1 MKHQGINHQPENR
14 QTVTHQATAL
24 RYAELHV
31 ISSYTFQQG
40 ASHPWELVE
49 HAQKLN
55 YSGIA
60 ITDECSLAG
69 VVKAHEASK
78 EHGIPLIIGSTF
90 QVKGFS
96 LIVLAPSIE
105 AYRKLS
111 MLITKGR
118 RNAEKGHYHLQLE
131 DYLSEL
137 QGCLFIIVITD
148 NTLEQS
154 FSSITSNIKKISDCY
169 PNNVWLGLQQLLTPT
184 DRAKKQTV
192 YRLSSMLRLPVTAVS
207 SVDMHEPS
215 RQPLRD
221 VMTAI
226 RLHASVNKLNGRQ
239 APNAETHLRS
249 PKKLRKLYS
258 DQELEE
264 SLTILERCHFSLDEL
279 KYDYP
284 KDLVPE
290 GTTPSGYLKQL
301 TYEGLHRRYS
311 DCVPQAIEKQIEKE
325 LSIIKELKFEHYFLT
340 VWDIVKFARKR
351 NILCQG
357 RGSAANSAVCYCL
370 GITEVNPANTDLLFE
385 RFISKERHE
394 PPDIDV
400 DFEHERREEVIQY
413 LYQRYGRERAALA
426 ATVITYRAKSA
437 IRDVGKALGYE
448 EHFLSKLIKQLD
460 RRDKATPWL
469 KQLSDY
475 GNAKPSYQF
484 QLFLKLVEEILGFPR
499 HLSQHVGGFVIA
511 AERVDHLVPVE
522 NASMEG
528 RTIIQWDKD
537 DLESLGLLKV
547 DVLALGMLTAIKKS
561 LNLISKIKGAPF
573 TLQSIPRE
581 DHKVYD
587 MLQKGESIGVFQIE
601 SRAQINMLPRLKPN
615 CFYDLV
621 IQVAI
626 VRPGPIQGGMVHPY
640 LQRRAGTQAINYP
653 SAEVKSVLN
662 RTLGVPIFQ
671 EQVIKLAMVAAGFSA
686 GEADQLR
693 RAMAAWKRTGRLK
706 PFQDKLKQGM
716 LERGYDEV
724 FADQLCMQ
732 IQGFG
737 EYGFPESHAASFAI
751 LVYFSSWL
759 KHYYPTVFCCSL
771 LNSQPMGFYT
781 PYQLIQ
787 DAQRNG
793 VIVKPVCVQHSEW
806 DHTLER
812 LSESEQQNQQD
823 KQFAIRLGFRLVKGM
838 SHEGSV
844 RLTQKRGNTPFTS
857 LEEFLNRVK
866 PNKRDKEALA
876 SSGAFSV
883 LSGNRFQARWD
894 ILGHQQETELNLE
907 LNNETKIALPTPSE
921 QIDTLEDLK
930 SMGVS
935 LGKHPM
941 RFLREQGACYKCTP
955 SNELEQGTHQQLIR
969 VSGLVTGRQ
978 RPGTA
983 SGVTFITLEDEF
995 GNTNVVVWQATASAQ
1010 KKAFLG
1016 ATILEVHGVLEK
1028 EGKVVHVIAGR
1039 LIDRTHLWETLSIK
1053 SRNFH

>member
-1 MKHQGINHQPENR
+1 MTKF
-14 QTVTHQATAL
+14 
-24 RYAELHV
+24 RYAELH
-31 ISSYTFQQG
+31 IRSNFTFQKG
-40 ASHPWELVE
+40 ASHPYELVE
-49 HAQKLN
+49 RAQKLQ

-69 VVKAHEASK
+69 VVKAHNAAK
-78 EHGIPLIIGSTF
+78 ECNIPLVIGSEF
-90 QVKGFS
+90 QLDAFS
-96 LIVLAPSIE
+96 LIALAPSIQ
-105 AYRKLS
+105 AYRVLS
-111 MLITKGR
+111 ALITKGR
-118 RNAEKGHYHLQLE
+118 RNASKGFYNLQLE
-131 DYLSEL
+131 DYLSGL
-137 QGCLFIIVITD
+137 QECLIIIVITD
-148 NTLEQS
+148 QS
-154 FSSITSNIKKISDCY
+154 LTQDFTVQLTAIKEFSRRFQNRL
-169 PNNVWLGLQQLLTPT
+169 WLGLQQFLKPT
-184 DRAKKQTV
+184 DNHKKQLV
-192 YRLSSMLRLPVTAVS
+192 YRLSSVLRLPVTAIG
-207 SVDMHEPS
+207 SVDMHEPH

-221 VMTAI
+221 VMTAV
-226 RLHASVNKLNGRQ
+226 RLHTSVDELDGRQ
-239 APNAETHLRS
+239 ASNAETHLRS
-249 PKKLRKLYS
+249 PKKLNRIYS
-258 DQELEE
+258 EKELEE
-264 SLTILERCHFSLDEL
+264 SLTILKRCHFSLDEL
-279 KYDYP
+279 KYEYP
-284 KDLVPE
+284 KDLVPDQ
-290 GTTPSGYLKQL
+290 TSPSDYLKTL
-301 TYEGLHRRYS
+301 TFEGAHRRY
-311 DCVPQAIEKQIEKE
+311 PEGIPIKIQKLIEKE
-325 LSIIKELKFEHYFLT
+325 LGIIKELNFEHYFLT
-340 VWDIVKFARKR
+340 VWDIVKFARGR
-351 NILCQG
+351 DILCQG

-370 GITEVNPANTDLLFE
+370 EITEVNPANTDLLFE

-400 DFEHERREEVIQY
+400 DFEHARREEVIQY
-413 LYQRYGRERAALA
+413 LYQRYGRERAALT

-437 IRDVGKALGYE
+437 IRDIGKALGYE
-448 EHFLSKLIKQLD
+448 EHYLGKLIKQLD
-460 RRDKATPWL
+460 RRDQTTPWL
-469 KQLSDY
+469 TQLSEF
-475 GNAKPSYQF
+475 GTQPPSYRF
-484 QLFLKLVEEILGFPR
+484 QLFLKLVEEVLGFPR

-511 AERVDHLVPVE
+511 AERVDYLVPIE
-522 NASMEG
+522 NANMDG
-528 RTIIQWDKD
+528 RTIIQWDKE

-547 DVLALGMLTAIKKS
+547 DILALGMLTAIKKS
-561 LNLISKIKGAPF
+561 LSMISIMKNAPF

-581 DHKVYD
+581 DQAVYN
-587 MLQKGESIGVFQIE
+587 MLQQGESIGVFQVE

-640 LQRRAGTQAINYP
+640 LQRRAGTQAVNFP
-653 SAEVKSVLN
+653 SHEVKSVLN

-706 PFQDKLKQGM
+706 PFQDKLKKGM
-716 LERGYDEV
+716 LERGYDEI
-724 FADQLCMQ
+724 FADQLCLQ

-737 EYGFPESHAASFAI
+737 QYGFPESHAASFAI

-759 KHYYPTVFCCSL
+759 KQHYPTVFCCSL

-793 VIVKPVCVQHSEW
+793 VLIRPACVQHSEW
-806 DHTLER
+806 DHQLEPR
-812 LSESEQQNQQD
+812 DEAATNEMELTED
-823 KQFAIRLGFRLVKGM
+823 KLYAIRLGLRLVSGM
-838 SHEGSV
+838 SHEGCD
-844 RLTQKRGNTPFTS
+844 RLVQARENGAFSS
-857 LEEFLNRVK
+857 LDDFLNRVK

-876 SSGAFSV
+876 SSGALST

-894 ILGHQQETELNLE
+894 ILGHQQETPLDLD
-907 LNNETKIALPTPSE
+907 LNNETKVELSTPTE
-921 QIDTLEDLK
+921 QATILEDLT

-935 LGKHPM
+935 LRKHPM
-941 RFLREQGACYKCTP
+941 QLLREKGACYKCTP
-955 SNELEQGTHQQLIR
+955 SNQIEHAAHQQLIR

-1039 LIDRTHLWETLSIK
+1039 LIDRTSLWEALSIK